1 MLLKLATWNWMGKV
15 VQAIHSPITGTCFS
29 RRLIHRQRANKWPVI
44 GNCGVVLPGHFLILL
59 ADIEGPSMVGVAAFI
74 ITMNSPSPMTPHHS
88 RGEAILRDPTRNRD
102 AAFTRAERNQLGL
115 EGLLPPAVLTLEQQV
130 QMELQKIL
138 QKTDPL
144 EQYIGLIALLDR
156 NETLFYRLLI
166 EHIERLTP
174 IIYTPTVGLACQRFS
189 HIMRRPRGLF
199 ICPDDRGHIA
209 ARLRNFA
216 HQDVR
221 LIVVTDN
228 ERILGLGDQGAGGMG
243 ISIGKLVLYSGGA
256 GIHPR
261 LCLPISLDVGTD
273 NSALLSDP
281 FYCGYRERRLRG
293 PEYDSLVEEFVRAV
307 KSVFPRALLQWEDFK
322 KNNAFRLLE
331 RYRDRVTS
339 FNDDIQGTAAVTLAG
354 ILSALRITGKPLRE
368 QRLLMVG
375 AGAAGVGIGRL
386 VRSALQAE
394 GLSEAEAGERL
405 VFVDSEG
412 LVCEGRPNL
421 DAHKKEFA
429 LPAAKLAE
437 WGVAEPLPKALEQ
450 IVEIVRPTVLVGTT
464 GTPGDFTPGVIRT
477 MATHCERPII
487 FPLSNPTSKAEC
499 TPTEALQ
506 NSDGRALVATGSPFD
521 PVTFNG
527 TEHVIGQCNN
537 CFIFPG
543 IGLGVIL
550 SEASRVSDA
559 LFLAAARALAEYA
572 ATHAPG
578 GSVFPNLKD
587 LRAVSR
593 LVAFKVAQMARDEGV
608 GRTLDDEAIRAEL
621 DQFVWMPEYPD
632 LELEETEPV

>member
-1 MLLKLATWNWMGKV
+1 MSAS
-15 VQAIHSPITGTCFS
+15 I
-29 RRLIHRQRANKWPVI
+29 
-44 GNCGVVLPGHFLILL
+44 
-59 ADIEGPSMVGVAAFI
+59 PSA
-74 ITMNSPSPMTPHHS
+74 PRHL
-88 RGEAILRDPTRNRD
+88 RGETILRDPRHNRD
-102 AAFTRAERNQLGL
+102 AAFTLAERHQLGL

-130 QMELQKIL
+130 EMERQKLQ

-144 EQYIGLIALLDR
+144 EQYIGLVALLDR
-156 NETLFYRLLI
+156 NETLFYRLLS
-166 EHIERLTP
+166 EHMDWLTP

-189 HIMRRPRGLF
+189 HILRRPRGLF
-199 ICPDDRGHIA
+199 IGPEDRGHIA
-209 ARLRNFA
+209 DRLRNFA

-261 LCLPISLDVGTD
+261 HCLPISLDVGTD
-273 NSALLSDP
+273 NSALLADP
-281 FYCGYRERRLRG
+281 FYCGYRARRLRG
-293 PEYDSLVEEFVRAV
+293 AEYDSLVEEFVRAV
-307 KSVFPRALLQWEDFK
+307 KAVFPRALLQWEDFK

-331 RYRDRVTS
+331 RYRERVTS

-354 ILSALRITGKPLRE
+354 ILSALRLTGRPLRE
-368 QRLLMVG
+368 QRLLLVG

-386 VRSALQAE
+386 VRSALLAE
-394 GLSEAEAGERL
+394 GLDEAEARARL

-412 LVCEGRPNL
+412 LVCEGRANL
-421 DAHKKEFA
+421 DPHKKEFA
-429 LPAAKLAE
+429 LPRAKLAE
-437 WGVAEPLPKALEQ
+437 FGLVKPLPKSLDK

-464 GTPGDFTPGVIRT
+464 GTPGDFTPAVLRA
-477 MATHCERPII
+477 MAAHCERPII
-487 FPLSNPTSKAEC
+487 FPLSNPTSQAEC

-506 NSDGRALVATGSPFD
+506 YSDGRALVATGSPFA

-527 TEHVIGQCNN
+527 RCHVIGQCNN

-550 SEASRVSDA
+550 SEASRVTDN
-559 LFLAAARALAEYA
+559 LFLAAARALAEFTA
-572 ATHAPG
+572 ARATEGAL
-578 GSVFPNLKD
+578 FPSLKE

-608 GRTLDDEAIRAEL
+608 GRTLDDAAIETEL
-621 DQFVWMPEYPD
+621 DQFIWNPVYPELPS
-632 LELEETEPV
+632 VK